1 MDRQP
6 LQVTSFSKE
15 LNLMLALI
23 KNDRDS
29 VKILLNSSINW
40 YVFLEVVKQHRVYPI
55 IYKKLND
62 EFGKEIPQEIQV
74 KLRGLYQ
81 QNTFQMMKM
90 SAEMESLSDC
100 FQKQEI
106 RCLFLKGPALA
117 YQLYRNLSMRTSN
130 DLDVL
135 ISLKDFKKADA
146 LLIER
151 GYERDEYK
159 RSVLGDWKW
168 KNHHV
173 EYMHPDTLQKIELHW
188 KLHPGG
194 AKEPS
199 FDQLWNRKQAST
211 LTKKTTYLLGT
222 EDLYVFLMIHGARHG
237 WFRLRWLVDLADLSK
252 QITDWRLIKKMK
264 HSYQVSH
271 IAGQVGLLA
280 EELLDTKLP
289 LYGHV
294 TERSYRLAE
303 DALFL
308 IINEIDIHDDR
319 LSRRFLKRADNYYQS
334 IMTRRQKVFRFYGA
348 LYPCIDDAKTLPLPK
363 SLHFLYF
370 PLRPFL
376 WMWRQLVIVR
386 GDHG

>member
-1 MDRQP
+1 MMSRQP
-6 LQVTSFSKE
+6 LHVTGFSKE

-23 KNDRDS
+23 KNDGDS
-29 VKILLNSSINW
+29 IKILLDSSINW
-40 YVFLEVVKQHRVYPI
+40 YVFLEVVKQHRLYPI

-62 EFGKEIPQEIQV
+62 GLTKEIPEEILVQ
-74 KLRGLYQ
+74 LRDLYQ
-81 QNTFQMMKM
+81 QNTFRMMKM
-90 SAEMESLSDC
+90 SAEMERLSDC

-117 YQLYRNLSMRTSN
+117 YHLYGNLSLRTSN

-135 ISLKDFKKADA
+135 ISLKDLKKADD
-146 LLIER
+146 LLLQR

-173 EYMHPDTLQKIELHW
+173 EYIHPDTLQKVELHW

-194 AKEPS
+194 AKEPG

-211 LTKKTTYLLGT
+211 LTKKPVYILGT
-222 EDLYVFLMIHGARHG
+222 EDLYIFLMIHGARHG
-237 WFRLRWLVDLADLSK
+237 WFRLRWLIDLVDLSK
-252 QITDWRLIKKMK
+252 QITDWRMIKKMQRK
-264 HSYQVSH
+264 YQISH
-271 IAGQVGLLA
+271 IVAQVDLLTEGLIGK
-280 EELLDTKLP
+280 KLSK
-289 LYGHV
+289 YGHV
-294 TERSYRLAE
+294 TERSYQLAE

-308 IINEIDIHDDR
+308 IMNEIDIHDDR
-319 LSRRFLKRADNYYQS
+319 LSGRFAKRADDYYQS
-334 IMTRRQKVFRFYGA
+334 IMTRKQKAFRLLGA

-376 WMWRQLVIVR
+376 WMWRKLV
-386 GDHG
+386 